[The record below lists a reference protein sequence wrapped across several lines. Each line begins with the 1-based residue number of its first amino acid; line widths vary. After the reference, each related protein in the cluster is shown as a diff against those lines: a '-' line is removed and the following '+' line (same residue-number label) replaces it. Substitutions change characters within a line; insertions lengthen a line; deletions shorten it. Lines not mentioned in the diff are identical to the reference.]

1 MMKTQFAVMIL
12 FSLVSLAITLILG
25 IPAIPIIFMH
35 AALFFIA
42 AYFIWEKNWKT
53 TKQKLGL
60 DGKLKE
66 KILYGL
72 VGFVVLLIIGML
84 MSLIAQ
90 QFGTTDASKISG
102 KLQDLPLYVIIFS
115 FVFAP
120 ISEELFFR
128 GFLTARFGILA
139 SSIVF
144 AASHLMYGSYFEILG
159 AFVLGISLAIAYK
172 HSKSILTVIIMHALF
187 NVTSIILMVIQ
198 GTLRLV

>member
-1 MMKTQFAVMIL
+1 MKTQFVALIL
-12 FSLVSLAITLILG
+12 FSIVSLAITLIFG

-35 AALFFIA
+35 TALFFIA

-60 DGKLKE
+60 DGNWKE
-66 KILYGL
+66 RILYGL
-72 VGFVVLLIIGML
+72 TGFVVLLVVGML
-84 MSLIAQ
+84 MSLVAQ

-102 KLQDLPLYVIIFS
+102 KLQDLPLYIIIFS

-128 GFLTARFGILA
+128 GFLTTKFGILV

-144 AASHLMYGSYFEILG
+144 AASHLMYGSYFEIIG
-159 AFVLGISLAIAYK
+159 AFVLGLVLAMAYK
-172 HSKSILTVIIMHALF
+172 HSKSILPVIIMHALF
-187 NVTSIILMVIQ
+187 NATSIIVMVVQ
-198 GTLRLV
+198 GTLRFV